1 MVKIYQ
7 AGSLNTT
14 ALTVPNLYVQI
25 VPPQTV
31 LNGVPSNRL
40 GIVGTA
46 SWGPVNTP
54 VIIGGMGDYI
64 ASFGAKQ
71 PLTTNI
77 GTAVNVALLQGAT
90 DFRCSRVTD
99 GTDTAAVVPGG
110 INISGTSIVTL
121 TARCTG
127 SLGNSIKWKIAP
139 NSAGTKA
146 VLSVALAPMGIT
158 ETFVIPLSS
167 GKIATTD
174 CIAAVNGTDGVNTA
188 SNLFVAGAPTAGAT
202 SVQFAATGGGANG
215 GTDGGIPSTVQFIG
229 TDATTTRTGMYSLRG
244 TGCSIGLLAGLTDPS
259 SWTAQQAF
267 GLGEGTYMV
276 TSFASGM
283 SISNA
288 VSGLASAG
296 VTGSYSLKVMHG
308 DWLYWNDD
316 TNGTMLLPPS
326 FWAAGRLAAL
336 SPEQSSLNKQLYGV
350 VGSQKSGLTSTS
362 QALTYSDA
370 ELTALFGVGID
381 VIANPS
387 PGGSYWSCRLGHN
400 TSSSAA
406 VSGDNYTRLTNYI
419 AETLAT
425 GMGVYIGEVIN
436 DGLFADVRAT
446 LLGFL
451 KTMLD
456 AGLLGLYGGTIPYTV
471 VCDTSNNSQAR
482 TALGY
487 LQADVAVRYQ
497 GIVEKFIVNL
507 QGGTTVTVTTSS
519 GSV

>member
-7 AGSLNTT
+7 QGGLNTT
-14 ALTVPNLYVQI
+14 AITVPNLYVQI
-25 VPPQTV
+25 VQPQTV
-31 LNGVPSNRL
+31 LNGVASNRL

-46 SWGPVNTP
+46 AWGPINTP
-54 VIIGGMGDYI
+54 VVIGGMGDYL
-64 ASFGAKQ
+64 AAFGPKKA
-71 PLTTNI
+71 LSTDAGLAVNI
-77 GTAVNVALLQGAT
+77 GVLQGAS
-90 DFRCSRVTD
+90 DFRVVRVTD
-99 GTDTAAVVPGG
+99 GTDTAAKLAMTVGSGIMGATAIYTGTGGNGTTFSSVVNSDGTVTITIANAALG
-110 INISGTSIVTL
+110 ISEVYPSLTVSSTGNYSTTL
-121 TARCTG
+121 ANAIN
-127 SLGNSIKWKIAP
+127 GNS
-139 NSAGTKA
+139 SL
-146 VLSVALAPMGIT
+146 V
-158 ETFVIPLSS
+158 VIS
-167 GKIATTD
+167 
-174 CIAAVNGTDGVNTA
+174 
-188 SNLFVAGAPTAGAT
+188 AGAT
-202 SVQFAATGGGANG
+202 TGNWTGTAKLSG
-215 GTDGGIPSTVQFIG
+215 GTDGGTPTTAQFVG
-229 TDATTTRTGMYSLRG
+229 TDAAGGRTGMYALRN
-244 TGCSIGLLAGLTDPS
+244 TGCSIGVLAGLTDTS
-259 SWTAQQAF
+259 SWTTQQAF
-267 GLGEGTYMV
+267 GLGEGIYMV
-276 TSFASGM
+276 ACFASGM
-283 SISNA
+283 SVANA
-288 VSGLASAG
+288 VTGLASAG

-316 TNGTMLLPPS
+316 TNGLMLVPPS
-326 FWAAGRLAAL
+326 LFAAGKLAAL
-336 SPEQSSLNKQLYGV
+336 SPEQSSLNKQLFGV
-350 VGSQKSGLTSTS
+350 VGSQKSGLTSVG

-370 ELTALFGVGID
+370 ELSALFGVGID

-400 TSSSAA
+400 TSSSAS

-436 DGLFADVRAT
+436 DGLFGDVRAT

-456 AGLLGLYGGTIPYTV
+456 AGLLGLYGGAIPYTV

>member
-7 AGSLNTT
+7 QGGLNTT

-25 VPPQTV
+25 VQPQTV
-31 LNGVPSNRL
+31 LNGVPSNRI
-40 GIVGTA
+40 GVVGTA

-54 VIIGGMGDYI
+54 VIVGGMGDYI
-64 ASFGAKQ
+64 ASFGTKR
-71 PLTTNI
+71 PLATDI
-77 GTAVNVALLQGAT
+77 GTAVNVALLQGAA

-99 GTDTAAVVPGG
+99 GTDKAALVPGG
-110 INISGTSIVTL
+110 ISFSGTSVVTL

-127 SLGNSIKWKIAP
+127 SLGNSINWKIAP
-139 NSAGTKA
+139 NSASTQA
-146 VLSVALAPMGIT
+146 ILSVALAPIGIT
-158 ETFVIPLSS
+158 ETFAIPLSA
-167 GKIATTD
+167 GKISTAD
-174 CIAAVNGTDGVNTA
+174 CIAAVNGTDGVNVA
-188 SNLFVAGAPTAGAT
+188 SVLLVAGTPTSGAI
-202 SVQFAATGGGANG
+202 SVQFAATGGGAIGGSDG
-215 GTDGGIPSTVQFIG
+215 GTPTTAQFVG
-229 TDATTTRTGMYSLRG
+229 TDATTRTGMYSLRG

-370 ELTALFGVGID
+370 ELTALFGAGID

-436 DGLFADVRAT
+436 DGLFGDVRAT

-456 AGLLGLYGGTIPYTV
+456 AGMLGLYGGAIPYTV

-519 GSV
+519 GS

>member
-1 MVKIYQ
+1 VVKIYQ

-31 LNGVPSNRL
+31 INGVSSNRL

-46 SWGPVNTP
+46 SWGAVGKP
-54 VIIGGMGDYI
+54 VIIGGMGDYL
-64 ASFGAKQ
+64 AAFGTKQ
-71 PLTTNI
+71 ALATNI
-77 GTAVNVALLQGAT
+77 GVAVNVALLQGAS
-90 DFRCSRVTD
+90 DFRCVRVTD
-99 GTDTAAVVPGG
+99 GTDKAATGTLGTVGLTAVCTGVAGNAITATLVAGSGSNYVLTV
-110 INISGTSIVTL
+110 SHATLGTSSYTGTTWTAIAAALVADASALVVATVPSTVPAL
-121 TARCTG
+121 TAGTVTFSGG
-127 SLGNSIKWKIAP
+127 SDGGAP
-139 NSAGTKA
+139 
-146 VLSVALAPMGIT
+146 
-158 ETFVIPLSS
+158 
-167 GKIATTD
+167 TTTQFL
-174 CIAAVNGTDGVNTA
+174 GTDGTA
-188 SNLFVAGAPTAGAT
+188 N
-202 SVQFAATGGGANG
+202 
-215 GTDGGIPSTVQFIG
+215 
-229 TDATTTRTGMYSLRG
+229 RTGMYALRN
-244 TGCSIGLLAGLTDPS
+244 TGCAIGLLAGLTDTS
-259 SWTAQQAF
+259 SWTTQQQY

-276 TSFASGM
+276 TSFVSGM
-283 SISNA
+283 SVANA
-288 VSGLASAG
+288 LTGLASAG

-316 TNGTMLLPPS
+316 TNGIMLVPPS
-326 FWAAGRLAAL
+326 LFSAGKLAAL
-336 SPEQSSLNKQLYGV
+336 SPEQSSLNKALAGI
-350 VGSQKSGLTSTS
+350 VGSQKSGLTSVG

-370 ELTALFGVGID
+370 ELTALFEVGID

-406 VSGDNYTRLTNYI
+406 VSGDDYTRLTNYI

-436 DGLFADVRAT
+436 DGLFGDVRAT

-456 AGLLGLYGGTIPYTV
+456 AGLLGLYGGAIPYTV
-471 VCDTSNNSQAR
+471 VCDTSNNTQDR

-519 GSV
+519 GS